1 MYLDECRQLVPN
13 VEALEQA
20 YVEVFVYHIV
30 IMQLH
35 KLGNIMKIR
44 ERKSRNFHVKNTEM
58 IN

>member
-1 MYLDECRQLVPN
+1 MYLDKCRQLVPN

-20 YVEVFVYHIV
+20 YGEVFVYHIV

-35 KLGNIMKIR
+35 KLGNIMKTR
-44 ERKSRNFHVKNTEM
+44 ERKSGNFHVKNTEM